1 LIFNNKKTFAIDDYR
16 VSTAPEGWD
25 ARVLAHLAERQAR
38 LIHVCRDDTRLDT
51 LERCLAFFAPGLELI
66 KLPAWDCLPYDR
78 VSPNGEIVSQRL
90 EALARLS
97 EAGTTRRFV
106 LLTTVNAVLQRFPP
120 RAFFEGSSL
129 TLKVGSDHPIDSLL
143 AFLEGNGYGR
153 TGTVREAGEY
163 AVRGGIIDVF
173 PSGDSDPL
181 RLDFFGDELEGIRN
195 FDPVTQRTVAKIKK
209 ARLRPVAEVLLD
221 EEGIQRFRS
230 GYRSNFGTDVL
241 HDPLYASISEGRR
254 HTGMEHWLP
263 LFHEQLET
271 VFDHMSGAAV
281 SFDDQSDGV
290 ATTRFELISEY
301 YEARRSLH
309 ERGTEDG
316 GSIYRPLP
324 PDLLYLAEPEWQ
336 ARLAERPVFRLF
348 PFDVPDAGD
357 TDKPQ
362 TLAGGAGPGVSFVEA
377 RAREGVNLYD
387 AVRDTVDTAGNAGIR
402 VIISGYSNGSRDRLV
417 GLLREHGTEPV
428 ETVDTYAEVGALPAG
443 TVAAVT
449 LPVERG
455 FTADGAL
462 IIAEPDILGER
473 LARPS
478 RRRRRRGEE
487 FLQEVSALSEGDY
500 VVHAEHGIGQ
510 YQALETLEIGGAPHD
525 CLRLVYSG
533 GDKLFLPVENIDML
547 SRYGSEETNAVLDKL
562 GGVAWQ
568 ARKARVKKR
577 LRDMADQLIRIAAE
591 REIRTTESITPPPG
605 VYDEF
610 CAKFPYNETEDQLR
624 AIDEVLADAAR
635 GRPMDRLICGDV
647 GFGKTEV
654 ALRAAMVV
662 AMQGFQVAVVA
673 PTTLLCRQHFQV
685 FKERFAGLP
694 VTVRQISRLVGTA
707 EANEVKRDL
716 KSGDCSIVIGTHAVL
731 SKSVDF
737 DNLGLLIVDEEQHF
751 GVAQKERL
759 KDLRSE
765 IHVLTLTATPI
776 PRTLQL
782 ALSGVRDLSLIATPP
797 VDRLSIRTFVMPYDG
812 MVIREAIQRER
823 NRGGQTFY
831 VCPRIDD
838 LARVYDRIAKLVP
851 DARIGTAHGRMASS
865 ELEDVMTAFCDGAF
879 DVLLSTNIIESGLD
893 IPNANTIIL
902 HRADMFGLAQLYQLR
917 GRVGRSKTRAYA
929 YLTTHPSK
937 VLNPNA
943 KRRLEVMQT
952 LDSLGAG
959 FSLAS
964 HDMDI
969 RGAGNLLGEEQSG
982 QVKEVGI
989 ELYQHMLQEAVRTA
1003 RDDGFVAEEVEEQW
1017 TPQIALGTPVLIP
1030 DVYVPDLTVRLGIY
1044 RRVAQLAD
1052 QTEIE
1057 AFGAELTDRFGTIPA
1072 EVDNLLKVIAIK
1084 QLCKTAGVDKVDA
1097 GPRGAVISFRNDDFK
1112 NPSGLV
1118 DFLGRQRGAAQ
1129 LRTDHKLVYRQE
1141 WRKSDER
1148 VRGLSRLMKNLAAI
1162 AA

>member
-1 LIFNNKKTFAIDDYR
+1 M
-16 VSTAPEGWD
+16 VPEGWD
-25 ARVLAHLAERQAR
+25 ARVLGELAASYGR
-38 LIHVCRDDTRLDT
+38 LIHVCRDDARLDA
-51 LERCLAFFAPGLELI
+51 LDRCLAFFAPEVTLI
-66 KLPAWDCLPYDR
+66 RLPAWDCLPYDR

-90 EALARLS
+90 EALSRLT
-97 EAGTTRRFV
+97 EAGGEEKFV
-106 LLTTVNAVLQRFPP
+106 LLTTVNAVLQRLPP
-120 RAFFEGSSL
+120 RTFFQDSSL
-129 TLKVGSDHPIDSLL
+129 TLKVGASMPVEGLL
-143 AFLEGNGYGR
+143 SFLEGNGYGR

-173 PSGDSDPL
+173 PSGVSDPL

-195 FDPVTQRTVAKIKK
+195 FDPVGQRTVGKVKT

-221 EEGIQRFRS
+221 ADGTQRFRS

-241 HDPLYASISEGRR
+241 NDPLYTSISEGRR

-263 LFHEQLET
+263 LFHDGLET
-271 VFDHMSGAAV
+271 VFDHVPAAAI
-281 SFDDQSDGV
+281 SFDHQVDGV
-290 ATTRFELISEY
+290 AATRFELISEY
-301 YEARRSLH
+301 YEARRVLH
-309 ERGTEDG
+309 ESGTEDG

-324 PDLLYLAEPEWQ
+324 PEMLYLGQAEWEN
-336 ARLAERPVFRLF
+336 RLAERPRYRLF
-348 PFDVPDAGD
+348 PFDIPDMDDASGVKTIVGSAEAGVGF
-357 TDKPQ
+357 
-362 TLAGGAGPGVSFVEA
+362 AEA
-377 RAREGVNLYD
+377 RARDGVNLYD
-387 AVRDTVDTAGNAGIR
+387 AVRDTISSARDAGTR

-417 GLLREHGTEPV
+417 GLLREHGTEPI
-428 ETVDTYAEVGALPAG
+428 ETVDTFPEVAALPDG
-443 TVAAVT
+443 SVAAIT

-455 FTADGAL
+455 FSAEGAL
-462 IIAEPDILGER
+462 VIAEPDILGER
-473 LARPS
+473 LARPT

-487 FLQEVSALSEGDY
+487 FLQEVSALSEKDY

-510 YQALETLEIGGAPHD
+510 YDGLETLEIGGAPHD
-525 CLRLVYSG
+525 CLRLIYSG

-591 REIRTTESITPPPG
+591 REVRTTESITPPPG

-610 CAKFPYNETEDQLR
+610 CAKFPYNETDDQIR
-624 AIDEVLADAAR
+624 AIDETLDDVAR

-673 PTTLLCRQHFQV
+673 PTTLLCRQHYQV

-694 VTVRQISRLVGTA
+694 VRVRQISRLIGTA
-707 EANEVKRDL
+707 EANEVKKDL
-716 KSGDCSIVIGTHAVL
+716 KSGDCNIVIGTHAVL

-737 DNLGLLIVDEEQHF
+737 DNLGMLIVDEEQHF

-831 VCPRIDD
+831 VCPRVDD
-838 LARVYDRIAKLVP
+838 LPRVYDRITKLVP
-851 DARIGTAHGRMASS
+851 DARVGTAHGRMAPS

-879 DVLLSTNIIESGLD
+879 DVLLSTNIVESGLD

-937 VLNPNA
+937 VLGSTA

-1003 RDDGFVAEEVEEQW
+1003 REEGFVQEEAEEQW
-1017 TPQIALGTPVLIP
+1017 TPQISLGTPVLIP
-1030 DVYVPDLTVRLGIY
+1030 DAYVPDLTVRMGIY
-1044 RRVAQLAD
+1044 RRVAQLSD
-1052 QTEIE
+1052 QNEIE
-1057 AFGAELTDRFGTIPA
+1057 AFGAELTDRFGSIPD

-1084 QLCKTAGVDKVDA
+1084 LLCRAAGVAKVDA

-1118 DFLGRQRGAAQ
+1118 DFLGRERDSAQ
-1129 LRTDHKLVYRQE
+1129 LRSDHKLVYRRAWQ
-1141 WRKSDER
+1141 KSEDR
-1148 VRGLSRLMKNLAAI
+1148 MRGLARVMKDLAAI